1 MLLDFE
7 TDEVG
12 QKARN
17 DSKVRKALIK
27 ALTDTSD
34 IVRERA
40 LIATIELGDPTIVTD
55 VAKALKD
62 DDDEVRIAAAESL
75 AYYQQPSTIPTLL
88 EGLKDSNTWVRSH
101 CANGLSKLVSGPIW
115 ARVKEEDVDR
125 ILADFPE
132 MDEEQIRLFLTN
144 LKIRQNSLDKFM
156 RWRKANFEVDIDTSS
171 LEEMESKPLILEG
184 VELEPPVKSKPATG
198 ISDDVERILSE
209 LPADLRETLPEEDL
223 RRLTPATAR
232 ELVDSLLASFT
243 DVGRED
249 LEKEEPAKK
258 KKVKVTKV
266 KKVKKK
272 TGPTKEELLD
282 QIPDEVKSQVPPEV
296 LADLSLEDLEA
307 LISSGSDSA
316 DLLPDI
322 TDEEVV
328 EEEPKPEKKE
338 VEKKKK
344 VVSGDDRLQI
354 LIDKFGEEKAEILRN
369 VPEEMLAGIPDDQIE
384 EMDIDALKD
393 LADALEPR

>member
-1 MLLDFE
+1 MSETRRMLLDFE

-223 RRLTPATAR
+223 RRL
-232 ELVDSLLASFT
+232 
-243 DVGRED
+243 
-249 LEKEEPAKK
+249 
-258 KKVKVTKV
+258 
-266 KKVKKK
+266 
-272 TGPTKEELLD
+272 
-282 QIPDEVKSQVPPEV
+282 
-296 LADLSLEDLEA
+296 
-307 LISSGSDSA
+307 
-316 DLLPDI
+316 
-322 TDEEVV
+322 
-328 EEEPKPEKKE
+328 
-338 VEKKKK
+338 
-344 VVSGDDRLQI
+344 
-354 LIDKFGEEKAEILRN
+354 
-369 VPEEMLAGIPDDQIE
+369 
-384 EMDIDALKD
+384 
-393 LADALEPR
+393 